1 MPVVLILLTTFFAE
15 AQVMILH
22 DPISA
27 TMYNSSK
34 YSGIEGSP
42 FLSDKW
48 SKGFV
53 KVSAGIY
60 KDLELK
66 YDAYESMLYFN
77 RNDQPYQF
85 KENVLEFVLTPQPR
99 DSATFVRYKK
109 GITGSMIKPDQF
121 LQVIEEGKLSIY
133 RSELKLVSEVNQ
145 INQGLIKTFNTS
157 TRYVAVKDGN
167 TQLVRLNKQDLLNL
181 MEDKK
186 SEVEKYADQNNL
198 SFKKEWDIKMIVRFY
213 NRQ

>member
-1 MPVVLILLTTFFAE
+1 MFLIVASFAN

-22 DPISA
+22 DPVSA
-27 TMYNSSK
+27 TMYSSTK

-48 SKGFV
+48 SKGYV

-66 YDAYESMLYFN
+66 YDAYENTLYFN
-77 RNDQPYQF
+77 RDDHPYQF
-85 KENVLEFVLTPQPR
+85 KENVQEFIITPQPL
-99 DSATFVRYKK
+99 DSATHIRYKK

-121 LQVIEEGKLSIY
+121 LQVIGEGKLSIY
-133 RSELKLVSEVNQ
+133 RSELKLVSDVNQ
-145 INQGLIKTFNTS
+145 INQGIIKTFTTS
-157 TRYVAVKDGN
+157 TRYVAVKDGT

-181 MEDKK
+181 MNDKK
-186 SEVEKYADQNNL
+186 SEVEKYADQNSL
-198 SFKKEWDIKMIVRFY
+198 SFKKEWDVKMIVNFY